1 MTRRVRRTVFVL
13 LGALYL
19 VGVGALLGVASERF
33 RFDEV
38 RNSVVRQMEDVT
50 ARVRSRTMELERG
63 VSAVQVPSASPATDS
78 REERPVTWSTHLEAM
93 DRALAQRDIQAAA
106 AAWREAHGAAIRT
119 RAWRPLVEVGE
130 AAVRIGMVT
139 GHQRS
144 YTMRAREVYM
154 AALSRARADRSVEG
168 VLHVGEAFEAL
179 GDQAIV
185 EQCLIIA
192 ERMGASRYADDN
204 ARLRA
209 LAGRVTVPDGA
220 PRVEP

>member
-19 VGVGALLGVASERF
+19 VGVGALLGVASESF

-50 ARVRSRTMELERG
+50 ARVRSRAIEIERG
-63 VSAVQVPSASPATDS
+63 VHSVQVPSASPATDS
-78 REERPVTWSTHLEAM
+78 REQRLVTWSTHLEAM
-93 DRALAQRDIQAAA
+93 DRALRQRDVQAAE

-130 AAVRIGMVT
+130 ASVRIGMVT
-139 GHQRS
+139 GHPRS
-144 YTMRAREVYM
+144 YTSRAREVYM

-168 VLHVGEAFEAL
+168 VLHVAEAFEAL

-192 ERMGASRYADDN
+192 EGLGASRYSDED

-209 LAGRVTVPDGA
+209 LAGRVTVPGA
-220 PRVEP
+220 ANRIEP